1 MFSQVNQSKKK
12 TQTQPPTFNN
22 DNYLFNSVKNLFS
35 PSNQSQNASNPI
47 LFEKSSSKS
56 KTPSLYSSLNITHSI

>member
-1 MFSQVNQSKKK
+1 MDNIMFSQVNQSKKK

-47 LFEKSSSKS
+47 
-56 KTPSLYSSLNITHSI
+56 